1 MVWDTGPFG
10 SGSVTVAGELLVLMK
25 ESGELVL
32 AEASSDGFVPV
43 ASAQLLPA
51 TVRAYPAIA
60 DGHLF
65 VRNNDTLLAVDLMR

>member
-1 MVWDTGPFG
+1 M
-10 SGSVTVAGELLVLMK
+10 LRK

-43 ASAQLLPA
+43 AAVQLLPA

-65 VRNNDTLLAVDLMR
+65 VRNDDTLLAVDLMR

>member
-1 MVWDTGPFG
+1 
-10 SGSVTVAGELLVLMK
+10 MK

-32 AEASSDGFVPV
+32 ADASPDGFVPV
-43 ASAQLLPA
+43 ATAQLLPP

-65 VRNNDTLLAVDLMR
+65 VRNDDTLLAVDLMR